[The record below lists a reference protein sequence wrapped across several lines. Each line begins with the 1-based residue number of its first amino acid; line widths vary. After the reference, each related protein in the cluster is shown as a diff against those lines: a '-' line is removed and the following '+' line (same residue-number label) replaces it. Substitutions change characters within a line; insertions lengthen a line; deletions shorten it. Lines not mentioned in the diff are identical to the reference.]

1 MHFRVDNI
9 ILDSLVLPSQMTH
22 TEQAAAFAIVL
33 AKKRNRTEVGPDE
46 LLLGCLQAFSRFG
59 IVQIGPWTFDLEQ
72 LGVDWLDTPPRSET
86 KVAYSQAC
94 VELFD
99 RAARI
104 ATADGS
110 GTIRVFHLLAAFSAE
125 SEGLM
130 GELKRSYGITNTT
143 WRAAIAGSWM
153 ARSGEDIA
161 RPGEE
166 SSKARNLSAY
176 MTPEEAAEALS
187 IHVQTVRAYVRS
199 GKLPAL
205 RLAGERAIRI
215 RRADLETVLE
225 PLVPQ
230 T

>member
-1 MHFRVDNI
+1 MKDAE
-9 ILDSLVLPSQMTH
+9 L
-22 TEQAAAFAIVL
+22 AASFAIAL
-33 AKKRNRTEVGPDE
+33 AKKRNRTEVGTDE
-46 LLLGCLQAFSRFG
+46 LLLGCLQVISRFG
-59 IVQIGPWTFDLEQ
+59 VVQMGPWTFDLEE
-72 LGVDWLDTPPRSET
+72 LDVDWLDNLEKKEPE
-86 KVAYSQAC
+86 VAYSQPAAD
-94 VELFD
+94 LFD

-110 GTIRVFHLLAAFSAE
+110 GSIRVSHLLAAFAIE
-125 SEGLM
+125 NEGLM
-130 GELKRSYGITNTT
+130 GHLKRSYGITNAN
-143 WRAAIAGSWM
+143 WRAAVARTWSARVGKVAIESKEEGSQ
-153 ARSGEDIA
+153 AA
-161 RPGEE
+161 
-166 SSKARNLSAY
+166 NLGDY
-176 MTPEEAAEALS
+176 LTPEEAAEALS